1 MNLAAINPLDLPSLS
16 LAERKNLPDCA
27 AIYFV
32 MEGDRI
38 LYIGKSIN
46 LAQRWA
52 NHNSS
57 EQFGILLEMSA

>member
-32 MEGDRI
+32 MDGDRI

-46 LAQRWA
+46 IA
-52 NHNSS
+52 
-57 EQFGILLEMSA
+57 